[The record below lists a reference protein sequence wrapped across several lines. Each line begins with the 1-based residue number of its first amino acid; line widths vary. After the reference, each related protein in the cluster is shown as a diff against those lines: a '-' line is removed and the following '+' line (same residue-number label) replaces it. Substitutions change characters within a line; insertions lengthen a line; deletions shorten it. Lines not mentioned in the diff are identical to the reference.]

1 MGLGAKA
8 SRGGGG
14 GGFRVQRPTCARARQ
29 CGSGYIGL
37 GLGLAGLGV
46 RVGVRAGVRVGA
58 RIGARVRVTGSQDH
72 MVRIRVVGVRL
83 DLG

>member
-1 MGLGAKA
+1 M
-8 SRGGGG
+8 
-14 GGFRVQRPTCARARQ
+14 
-29 CGSGYIGL
+29 